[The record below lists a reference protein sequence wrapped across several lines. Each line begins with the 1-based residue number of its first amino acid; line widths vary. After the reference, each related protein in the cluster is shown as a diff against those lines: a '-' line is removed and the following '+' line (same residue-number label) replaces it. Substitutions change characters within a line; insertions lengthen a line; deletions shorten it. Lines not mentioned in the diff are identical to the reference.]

1 MLRGI
6 YAIKALRFSTAL
18 SVLKDEFLRSR
29 DYPRCPPTSHLFH
42 RFRQLGYACIKYAD
56 KIIFLFLF
64 SLLRAEDVDSVP
76 KNSLFLS
83 TGSALA
89 FFPLDFVFF
98 NLIFFAYIY
107 PIV

>member
-1 MLRGI
+1 MLRGV

-56 KIIFLFLF
+56 KEILFVLISYAVKSNLVIASLYKLIALILF
-64 SLLRAEDVDSVP
+64 FFTLLPYTYSL
-76 KNSLFLS
+76 
-83 TGSALA
+83 
-89 FFPLDFVFF
+89 
-98 NLIFFAYIY
+98 
-107 PIV
+107 

>member
-1 MLRGI
+1 MLRGV

-56 KIIFLFLF
+56 KIKIFNLISNVASIFPGNILILLVIIIIFLFLN
-64 SLLRAEDVDSVP
+64 RCDMYV
-76 KNSLFLS
+76 N
-83 TGSALA
+83 
-89 FFPLDFVFF
+89 
-98 NLIFFAYIY
+98 
-107 PIV
+107 